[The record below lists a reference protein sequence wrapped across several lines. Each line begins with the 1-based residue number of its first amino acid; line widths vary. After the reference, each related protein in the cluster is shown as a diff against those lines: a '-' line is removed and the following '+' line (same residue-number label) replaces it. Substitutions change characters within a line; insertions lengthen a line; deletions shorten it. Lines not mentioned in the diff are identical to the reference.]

1 MKKRLLNYIFFIT
14 ACLFSLWTWILTAPN
29 LVLSSHQ
36 FYWTIQT
43 FLWDNLYANR
53 AFISYSYFILIVILF
68 LVYFIVTKKTFFNN
82 KKTFLLTFILFFSP
96 LLFSY
101 NALSYDVFN
110 YLFNAK
116 MVVHYHANPHVKVA
130 LDYPDDPW
138 VRFMHNTHTS
148 APYGYGWTMVSLL
161 PFIVFGGKFTLTWY
175 SFRLLNL
182 TLLFL
187 CLYIMMQWQKKINQ
201 QINYQSLSLFFFN
214 PLVLIE
220 VVTNFHNDLW
230 MMLPV
235 LLSLYLLYPSKD
247 SPISKSQF
255 LFSSILFLFSL
266 SIKYASVALLPA
278 WIFLAYLSNEKRILG
293 LIKLQV
299 SPKLNYY
306 SSLIKKYFFDI
317 CAFLMFLP
325 LLTFRSQLFHPWYLL
340 WSLIFIPFV
349 SRRTRTLLLIFSF
362 SSMLRYLP
370 YLWENGYRSLTV
382 FTQQLITF
390 VPAIIYLIILTF
402 VHYNKHHAKTTRLH

>member
-1 MKKRLLNYIFFIT
+1 MKKKLIILIFFIT
-14 ACLFSLWTWILTAPN
+14 ACLFSIWTWILTAPN

-53 AFISYSYFILIVILF
+53 AFISYAYFILIVILF
-68 LVYFIVTKKTFFNN
+68 LVYFFLVKKNFFTV

-116 MVVHYHANPHVKVA
+116 MVINYHANPHVKVA
-130 LDYPDDPW
+130 LDYPDDAW

-161 PFIVFGGKFTLTWY
+161 PFIVFSGKFTLTWY

-187 CLYIMMQWQKKINQ
+187 CLYIMMQWQKKIYHH
-201 QINYQSLSLFFFN
+201 INYQSLSLFFFN

-220 VVTNFHNDLW
+220 VITNFHNDLW

-247 SPISKSQF
+247 SPMSKSQF
-255 LFSSILFLFSL
+255 LFSLILFLFSL
-266 SIKYASVALLPA
+266 SIKYASIALLPA
-278 WIFLAYLSNEKRILG
+278 WIFLAYLSNENKILG
-293 LIKLQV
+293 LIKLQA
-299 SPKLNYY
+299 SPKINFCT
-306 SSLIKKYFFDI
+306 SLIKKYFFDI

-340 WSLIFIPFV
+340 WSLVFIPFV
-349 SRRTRTLLLIFSF
+349 GRYTRTLLLIFSF

-370 YLWENGYRSLTV
+370 YLWENGYHSHTV

-402 VHYNKHHAKTTRLH
+402 VHYNKHHAKTTR